1 MELRCG
7 CCNKD
12 VSRVDIYMAF
22 RYELLCK
29 SCYEDKTA
37 KLSLQRGIIEDLQR
51 DIKRREDMIASLF
64 KDGSG
69 DYNKL
74 FNQRYT
80 SDSSLDKYWV

>member
-12 VSRVDIYMAF
+12 IRERDIYMAF
-22 RYELLCK
+22 RYDALCK

-37 KLSLQRGIIEDLQR
+37 KLSLQRGIIEDLRQ

-69 DYNKL
+69 DYNRL

-80 SDSSLDKYWV
+80 SDSSLEKYWV